1 MGYMDEIVARGQ
13 VKVNIYE
20 EWIEVIAG
28 MGFAPRKQTQQP
40 TAEWMDPAAADAALP
55 PALH

>member
-1 MGYMDEIVARGQ
+1 MDEIAARGR

-20 EWIEVIAG
+20 EWVEITAG

-40 TAEWMDPAAADAALP
+40 TAEWMDPASADASMPLGLKSAL
-55 PALH
+55 